1 MHVVTTCN
9 TSCASTRS
17 PDVVQGGYGVHG
29 VLHDITLHHHSTP
42 PAQKGSEKGSKRGRG
57 EGVPLPLH
65 PKWDPKWDP

>member
-17 PDVVQGGYGVHG
+17 PRRGTRGYGVHG

-42 PAQKGSEKGSKRGRG
+42 PAQKGSERGPKGVEVR
-57 EGVPLPLH
+57 GVPLPLH